1 MHCEDDME
9 DKILAQGAPGGSG
22 RFPVVLDRQTTQPEL
37 CCETLNSRNVL
48 TNFLGG
54 DYKIKS
60 KHAEKKSAGKKNDT

>member
-22 RFPVVLDRQTTQPEL
+22 RFLVMIDRQTSQLEL

-48 TNFLGG
+48 T
-54 DYKIKS
+54 DYSHERRNMYERK
-60 KHAEKKSAGKKNDT
+60 